1 MLTTNP
7 LKWVKEHANTFN
19 LYNIRIFRRKID
31 IIRRLIKYHTKQISS
46 WIMTTWKSKVR
57 IAVWR
62 IKSKENRSS
71 WSLEFC
77 SCGKTASRLH
87 TGLEPQTSDC
97 DTGEQLPVWQRSR
110 KQHFSSKLQK
120 LSLKLRCP
128 LLKPP
133 QSSLLKFCWREKFV
147 VAVILIL
154 CHWNGLNN
162 YYSRIGRL
170 HISWSGD
177 QLLVN
182 TKTVHLWKI
191 LFTWGERAYKS

>member
-19 LYNIRIFRRKID
+19 LYNIRIFRRKIG
-31 IIRRLIKYHTKQISS
+31 IIRRLIKYHTKQKSS
-46 WIMTTWKSKVR
+46 WIRTTWKSKVR
-57 IAVWR
+57 IAEWR

-133 QSSLLKFCWREKFV
+133 QIVITQILLK
-147 VAVILIL
+147 
-154 CHWNGLNN
+154 
-162 YYSRIGRL
+162 
-170 HISWSGD
+170 
-177 QLLVN
+177 
-182 TKTVHLWKI
+182 
-191 LFTWGERAYKS
+191 GEVCSCCNFDFMPLKRVK

>member
-19 LYNIRIFRRKID
+19 LYNIRIFRRKIG
-31 IIRRLIKYHTKQISS
+31 IIRRLIKYHYTKQISS

-57 IAVWR
+57 IAGWR
-62 IKSKENRSS
+62 IKRKENRSS

-133 QSSLLKFCWREKFV
+133 QIVIIQILLKVEVCSCCNFDFMSLKRVK
-147 VAVILIL
+147 
-154 CHWNGLNN
+154 
-162 YYSRIGRL
+162 
-170 HISWSGD
+170 
-177 QLLVN
+177 
-182 TKTVHLWKI
+182 
-191 LFTWGERAYKS
+191 

>member
-19 LYNIRIFRRKID
+19 LYNIRIFRRKIG
-31 IIRRLIKYHTKQISS
+31 IIRRLIKYHYTKQISS

-57 IAVWR
+57 IAEWR

-77 SCGKTASRLH
+77 SCQKTASGFTPDSIPL
-87 TGLEPQTSDC
+87 TSDC

-110 KQHFSSKLQK
+110 KQHFSSKMQK

-133 QSSLLKFCWREKFV
+133 QIVIIQILLKVEVCSCYNFDFMTLKRVK
-147 VAVILIL
+147 
-154 CHWNGLNN
+154 
-162 YYSRIGRL
+162 
-170 HISWSGD
+170 
-177 QLLVN
+177 
-182 TKTVHLWKI
+182 
-191 LFTWGERAYKS
+191 